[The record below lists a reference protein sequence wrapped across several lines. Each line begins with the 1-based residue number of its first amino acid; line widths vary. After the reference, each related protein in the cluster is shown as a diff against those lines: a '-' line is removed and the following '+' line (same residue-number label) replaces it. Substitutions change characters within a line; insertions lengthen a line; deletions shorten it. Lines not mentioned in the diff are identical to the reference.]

1 MRRITSHK
9 AGTKYR
15 YLAVWQNYGY
25 DTHQYV
31 CNYYPF
37 PYCPPFVPKE
47 NPSGAYVHVFSLSE
61 EALKNRQYLNFE
73 GVDSCFY
80 VWVNGNFA
88 GYSQVAHSTSEFD
101 ITDLVCAGENRLAVL
116 VLKWC
121 DGSYLEDQDKF
132 RMSGIFRDV
141 YLLERPAQH
150 IRDLTIR
157 TFLTED
163 LKSGELHVELEYLNE
178 MMPAHLRGIL
188 ETPEGETLAEIE
200 GKGDRLQFT
209 VKNPVLWNAEQPKL
223 YTLKLVSDEETIIQR
238 IGFRQIEIEK
248 SVVLLNQV
256 PIKIRGVNRHDSDP
270 VTGAAI
276 DREQAVRDLHL
287 MKQHNVNAIRT
298 SHYPNAPWFMELC
311 DEYGFYVLDEADLES
326 HGAAEKYGGSCDGTY
341 GDIVQNPVFSAAVM
355 DRVQRCVIRD
365 KNRTCVIIWSLG
377 NEAGYGPSMEVA
389 ARWVK
394 TFDPSRLLQYEG
406 SIWETG
412 GHSNDVSMLDLYTRM
427 YDSVEGIE
435 EYLKK
440 PEWNKP
446 YMLIEYA
453 HAMGN
458 GPGDLEDYQKVFEA
472 NPRILGGFVW
482 EWCDHAVYMGKTAN
496 GRDNY
501 SYGGDFGE
509 ELHDDNFCVDGL
521 VFPDR
526 TPHNG
531 LKEFKNVHRPVRAVL
546 TDQVNGVVE
555 LENKMDFSKSGRKAL
570 HSLRGG
576 MQRQDNRSE

>member
-1 MRRITSHK
+1 MLEVLLCIKSGRNTGGVLCAGLPVTKLGRNTGTWLLAELRIRYPPICLQLLSVS
-9 AGTKYR
+9 YR
-15 YLAVWQNYGY
+15 
-25 DTHQYV
+25 
-31 CNYYPF
+31 
-37 PYCPPFVPKE
+37 PPFVPKE

-276 DREQAVRDLHL
+276 D
-287 MKQHNVNAIRT
+287 
-298 SHYPNAPWFMELC
+298 
-311 DEYGFYVLDEADLES
+311 G
-326 HGAAEKYGGSCDGTY
+326 
-341 GDIVQNPVFSAAVM
+341 
-355 DRVQRCVIRD
+355 
-365 KNRTCVIIWSLG
+365 NR
-377 NEAGYGPSMEVA
+377 
-389 ARWVK
+389 
-394 TFDPSRLLQYEG
+394 Q
-406 SIWETG
+406 
-412 GHSNDVSMLDLYTRM
+412 
-427 YDSVEGIE
+427 
-435 EYLKK
+435 
-440 PEWNKP
+440 
-446 YMLIEYA
+446 
-453 HAMGN
+453 
-458 GPGDLEDYQKVFEA
+458 
-472 NPRILGGFVW
+472 
-482 EWCDHAVYMGKTAN
+482 
-496 GRDNY
+496 
-501 SYGGDFGE
+501 
-509 ELHDDNFCVDGL
+509 
-521 VFPDR
+521 
-526 TPHNG
+526 
-531 LKEFKNVHRPVRAVL
+531 
-546 TDQVNGVVE
+546 
-555 LENKMDFSKSGRKAL
+555 
-570 HSLRGG
+570 
-576 MQRQDNRSE
+576 

>member
-1 MRRITSHK
+1 MRLENYHENPEILHMGTMENRAYYIPNKADGTTSRLSLNGCWK
-9 AGTKYR
+9 FYYASNPAEIPEGFYAPD
-15 YLAVWQNYGY
+15 YQSQSWDEIPVPGCWQNYGY

-37 PYCPPFVPKE
+37 PYRPPFVPKE

-256 PIKIRGVNRHDSDP
+256 PIKIRGVNRHDS
-270 VTGAAI
+270 
-276 DREQAVRDLHL
+276 VR
-287 MKQHNVNAIRT
+287 
-298 SHYPNAPWFMELC
+298 
-311 DEYGFYVLDEADLES
+311 
-326 HGAAEKYGGSCDGTY
+326 
-341 GDIVQNPVFSAAVM
+341 
-355 DRVQRCVIRD
+355 
-365 KNRTCVIIWSLG
+365 
-377 NEAGYGPSMEVA
+377 
-389 ARWVK
+389 
-394 TFDPSRLLQYEG
+394 
-406 SIWETG
+406 
-412 GHSNDVSMLDLYTRM
+412 
-427 YDSVEGIE
+427 
-435 EYLKK
+435 
-440 PEWNKP
+440 
-446 YMLIEYA
+446 
-453 HAMGN
+453 
-458 GPGDLEDYQKVFEA
+458 
-472 NPRILGGFVW
+472 
-482 EWCDHAVYMGKTAN
+482 
-496 GRDNY
+496 
-501 SYGGDFGE
+501 
-509 ELHDDNFCVDGL
+509 
-521 VFPDR
+521 
-526 TPHNG
+526 
-531 LKEFKNVHRPVRAVL
+531 
-546 TDQVNGVVE
+546 
-555 LENKMDFSKSGRKAL
+555 
-570 HSLRGG
+570 
-576 MQRQDNRSE
+576 